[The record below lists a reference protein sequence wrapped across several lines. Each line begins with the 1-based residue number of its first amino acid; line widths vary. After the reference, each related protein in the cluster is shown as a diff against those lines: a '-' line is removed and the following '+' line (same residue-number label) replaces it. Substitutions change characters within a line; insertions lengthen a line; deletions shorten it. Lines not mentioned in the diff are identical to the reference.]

1 MDTLILVLALVVLV
15 AASLWFGA
23 DSRPTD
29 DSRATRWF
37 PADRAN

>member
-1 MDTLILVLALVVLV
+1 MDMLILVLALMVLV
-15 AASLWFGA
+15 GASVWFGA

-37 PADRAN
+37 PAEPAD